1 MIGHQHISQNTNA
14 AKSLQSAH
22 QEDKSFGLGG
32 TVASGLENKSTVD
45 HPRNAVVKTLTL
57 SHHPARIAVSARQTV
72 RRVWKRV
79 LAQSGRLSLAVF
91 LCYSVFSRGYTMATQ
106 PEFIEST
113 AGKVAEELARRGIP
127 PAQRVTIT
135 IEPDEPDD
143 WIAKVRA
150 FARPKV
156 IAEGWTDADIDRV
169 IDEERAAV
177 QPRLE

>member
-1 MIGHQHISQNTNA
+1 
-14 AKSLQSAH
+14 
-22 QEDKSFGLGG
+22 
-32 TVASGLENKSTVD
+32 
-45 HPRNAVVKTLTL
+45 
-57 SHHPARIAVSARQTV
+57 
-72 RRVWKRV
+72 
-79 LAQSGRLSLAVF
+79 
-91 LCYSVFSRGYTMATQ
+91 MATQ

>member
-1 MIGHQHISQNTNA
+1 
-14 AKSLQSAH
+14 
-22 QEDKSFGLGG
+22 
-32 TVASGLENKSTVD
+32 
-45 HPRNAVVKTLTL
+45 
-57 SHHPARIAVSARQTV
+57 
-72 RRVWKRV
+72 
-79 LAQSGRLSLAVF
+79 
-91 LCYSVFSRGYTMATQ
+91 MATQ

-113 AGKVAEELARRGIP
+113 AGKVAEELARSAIP

-143 WIAKVRA
+143 WIAKARA

-156 IAEGWTDADIDRV
+156 IAEGWTDADIDRM